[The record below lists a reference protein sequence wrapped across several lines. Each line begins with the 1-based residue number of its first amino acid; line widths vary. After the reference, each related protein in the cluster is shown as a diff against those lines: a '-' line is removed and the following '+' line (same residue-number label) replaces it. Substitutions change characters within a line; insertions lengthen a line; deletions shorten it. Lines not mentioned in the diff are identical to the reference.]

1 MVSADYLDE
10 EYVALDSFEVVD
22 GYYQLDGKD
31 IVLNIKDG
39 ANWGSALSLYYSY
52 GYITVNVDDYL
63 ALEAAADADGNVKL
77 TPELYMSAANLVA
90 ELHGYEN
97 AEAYAVDEGDYAY
110 QETQEM
116 LYYGSY
122 SLNLTSQNWFLC

>member
-1 MVSADYLDE
+1 MYSGNLKIHNAENYLKGGTYGYSNMVSADYLDE

-63 ALEAAADADGNVKL
+63 ALEAR
-77 TPELYMSAANLVA
+77 
-90 ELHGYEN
+90 
-97 AEAYAVDEGDYAY
+97 
-110 QETQEM
+110 QM
-116 LYYGSY
+116 LMAM
-122 SLNLTSQNWFLC
+122 LN